1 MRALLSVANRDGIA
15 PLARDLLNV
24 GIEIYA
30 TDGTRE
36 FLAAEGVEVKAV
48 TELTQGEPD
57 VGGQVKTFHHA
68 VYAGILARR
77 DVPSQLDE
85 LKAQGIGL
93 IDIVVVNV
101 KPFAPAIGV
110 KLVGVDEAIEMIDVG
125 GAALL
130 GAAARNAAGVAAIA
144 DPVHYPQVVKELR
157 EHGSVTPE
165 TRARLASEAF
175 STVAAYHAEI
185 AAYLNQISGNTFPR
199 HLALVLQKVDD
210 LRYGEN
216 PHQRAAFYRETT
228 HRSGTLADASRLQ
241 GDLPSFNNLLDL
253 DAAYRIARDYT
264 SP

>member
-1 MRALLSVANRDGIA
+1 MRALLSVANRDGIVE
-15 PLARDLLNV
+15 LARDLLGF
-24 GIEIYA
+24 GIEVVA

-36 FLAAEGVEVKAV
+36 YLAAEGVEVKPVAS
-48 TELTQGEPD
+48 LTAGEPD

-77 DVPSQLDE
+77 DVPAQLQE
-85 LKAQGIGL
+85 LEAQGIGL

-110 KLVGVDEAIEMIDVG
+110 KLVGLDEAIEMIDVA

-130 GAAARNAAGVAAIA
+130 GAAARNAAGVASVA
-144 DPVHYPQVVKELR
+144 DPAHYPRVVAELR
-157 EHGSVTPE
+157 EMGVVSAE
-165 TRARLASEAF
+165 TRAKLAAEAF

-199 HLALVLQKVDD
+199 RLALVLEKVDD

-216 PHQRAAFYRETT
+216 PHQRAAVYRETT
-228 HRSGTLADASRLQ
+228 HRSG
-241 GDLPSFNNLLDL
+241 
-253 DAAYRIARDYT
+253 
-264 SP
+264 